1 MVSNLRK
8 NFLCIVWDQRPT
20 YGDGMFLDRCGICVS
35 SSLQIFRHKA
45 PKAALVKIVN
55 GLWRVGAINF
65 YINFFVLVKVD
76 SSADTTFK

>member
-1 MVSNLRK
+1 MEILI
-8 NFLCIVWDQRPT
+8 LT

-35 SSLQIFRHKA
+35 RSLQIFRHKV

-55 GLWRVGAINF
+55 GLWRVGAIDF